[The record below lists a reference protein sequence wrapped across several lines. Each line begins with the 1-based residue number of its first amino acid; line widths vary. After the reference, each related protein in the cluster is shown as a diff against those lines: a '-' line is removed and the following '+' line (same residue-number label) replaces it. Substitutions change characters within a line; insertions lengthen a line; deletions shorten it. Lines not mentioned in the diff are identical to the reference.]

1 MFTSCPNTEHDFQV
15 QLHNQGSS
23 KDAGDF
29 KHHVDYFFVRALLDT
44 DGPLGPWS
52 RTEQPEEAELFV
64 VPGLC
69 SQSYQEKCEHDHAH
83 NVQQMEERLHAS
95 PWYPRRVH
103 SRSTALAWT
112 RCYGAIH
119 TSSTST

>member
-15 QLHNQGSS
+15 QLHKQGSS

-69 SQSYQEKCEHDHAH
+69 SQA
-83 NVQQMEERLHAS
+83 RAS
-95 PWYPRRVH
+95 
-103 SRSTALAWT
+103 SASFG
-112 RCYGAIH
+112 GAVGAGRGHWQRIAARDREG
-119 TSSTST
+119 